1 VRPDQTL
8 YAAFIATAPFAR
20 PHFEELLKALDMI
33 IEKDYPAR
41 GEA

>member
-1 VRPDQTL
+1 MNDKTSYTPPAVCISDRK
-8 YAAFIATAPFAR
+8 FF
-20 PHFEELLKALDMI
+20 